1 MIVKGSSIYRKT
13 TPIKYKVIIVVF
25 WISIIFGT
33 EIIYREPLFNVSID
47 IIETMQNNTS
57 ENFKITMSYV
67 SYLGNEYFLLF
78 LILVVYNFANIYK
91 TYILITIF
99 CVGNLVGN
107 MLKLIY
113 SNPRPFYYSVN
124 NIKPFSCEQSY
135 GNPSQHSLLCIVFY
149 STLFKFIVECRTIRK
164 SQIIKTIFLTIF
176 STIICLILLSKLF
189 VGVDSL
195 NQMFFGILIGFLI
208 FYFIFYIIDIDV
220 NNSKQLLQL
229 IETKSIYFII
239 FNLLM
244 IIPIILLSF
253 LKDYNTPSKQN
264 WENIINLKCNKLST
278 NFSFKNEALLDMI
291 TFFTNIA
298 TIISLKFEYY
308 FIFGDNSRNWTN
320 YNFSPKSEDDS
331 LLSNLSLEKDTQW
344 NHTGSVISM
353 IRLVILLILSG
364 GVFIP
369 FCLTSD
375 ESNFFLLLFVKNFLS
390 FSIIFGGLFFIIKA
404 ILKIFKLVNI
414 SVFMFTE
421 QI

>member
-47 IIETMQNNTS
+47 IIEMIQNYTS
-57 ENFKITMSYV
+57 ENFKVTMSYI
-67 SYLGNEYFLLF
+67 SYLANENFILL
-78 LILVVYNFANIYK
+78 LIVVVYNFANIYK
-91 TYILITIF
+91 TFILITIF
-99 CVGNLVGN
+99 CGVNLIGNL
-107 MLKLIY
+107 LKLIY
-113 SNPRPFYYSVN
+113 SNPRPFYYGVN
-124 NIKPFSCEQSY
+124 NIKPYSCEQSY

-149 STLFKFIVECRTIRK
+149 STLFKFIIECRTIRK
-164 SQIIKTIFLTIF
+164 SKIIKTIFLIVF
-176 STIICLILLSKLF
+176 STVICLILLSKLF
-189 VGVDSL
+189 IGVDSL
-195 NQMFFGILIGFLI
+195 NQIVFGFLIGCLI

-220 NNSKQLLQL
+220 NNSKQLLHL
-229 IETKSIYFII
+229 IEMKIIYMII

-264 WENIINLKCNKLST
+264 WQNIINLKCDNFST
-278 NFSFKNEALLDMI
+278 NLSFKNEALLNMI
-291 TFFTNIA
+291 TFFANIA
-298 TIISLKFEYY
+298 TVISLKLEYY

-320 YNFSPKSEDDS
+320 YNFSLKSPDDS

-344 NHTGSVISM
+344 NHTGIFISI
-353 IRLVILLILSG
+353 IRLVISLILSG
-364 GVFIP
+364 CVFIP
-369 FCLTSD
+369 FSLISD
-375 ESNFFLLLFVKNFLS
+375 ESNFFLLLFVKNFLT
-390 FSIIFGGLFFIIKA
+390 FSVIFGGFFFIFKS
-404 ILKIFKLVNI
+404 ILKIFRLVNI